1 MINYK
6 IGKKKL
12 AVIKY
17 YWFVWSKIAEKM
29 LTWRRRIMQQDSIPS
44 HKSMKMV
51 AKLLSHQTYATALIP
66 NKFFLLSD
74 FKRNFFSLLLL
85 QRERESLQKLWAS
98 HRDWDVFWC
107 KSPNVYQTCCQ
118 KTLFFSLTDITVGM
132 VFSFIENINYELTNL
147 VLLLVVISTTKPVN
161 LPIQMQHYFHNN
173 CATIYWKSMY
183 FLQLSV

>member
-17 YWFVWSKIAEKM
+17 YWFVWSEIAEKM
-29 LTWRRRIMQQDSIPS
+29 LTWRRRIMQPDSIPS

-51 AKLLSHQTYATALIP
+51 AKLLSYQTYATALTT

-85 QRERESLQKLWAS
+85 QRERESLQKL
-98 HRDWDVFWC
+98 
-107 KSPNVYQTCCQ
+107 
-118 KTLFFSLTDITVGM
+118 
-132 VFSFIENINYELTNL
+132 
-147 VLLLVVISTTKPVN
+147 
-161 LPIQMQHYFHNN
+161 
-173 CATIYWKSMY
+173 
-183 FLQLSV
+183 